1 MRSLRCVV
9 FFFVLAL
16 CRFASFPVVLLSCF
30 NQRGV
35 ALAQEQHNGLAPVM
49 VLIVGVV
56 GAVAAVFAFVFSG
69 AVTGI
74 IIFTI
79 SFIIMEMLKGAARQV
94 LGLLQH
100 HSSSRNHSSSFG
112 DSVLAASTP
121 NAVTV

>member
-1 MRSLRCVV
+1 MLMVCELPEVYAGGVGVVWFPYSTSASSEFLRCVHY
-9 FFFVLAL
+9 AL
-16 CRFASFPVVLLSCF
+16 YFLVPSFCPFSSFPVVLLSCF

-56 GAVAAVFAFVFSG
+56 GAIAAVFAFVFSG

-79 SFIIMEMLKGAARQV
+79 SYRR
-94 LGLLQH
+94 
-100 HSSSRNHSSSFG
+100 HSCISCITPRSF
-112 DSVLAASTP
+112 P
-121 NAVTV
+121 